1 MVLCPTNN
9 EQCPYRVRCC
19 FAVGQRGQANYGR
32 VARGLT
38 DLLPGSGGSS
48 VLIGWVCSHLS
59 SGRSIDLIH
68 LSEAAIAKP
77 AATATDQPSVA
88 EGAEAQ
94 DFEREVAKLTALSLA
109 DLSARLGAAATADTA
124 PAVSVTRTQCFKRDP
139 LVAAYARVRGGF
151 RCEVPGCAHPVFEGR
166 DGRPYSEVHHIEPLA
181 EGGADMPA
189 NVASLLP
196 GAPPRGAPWAEG
208 RGDPGRA
215 GRMAAAERMTK
226 DIIVFSSATRHAG
239 G

>member
-1 MVLCPTNN
+1 
-9 EQCPYRVRCC
+9 
-19 FAVGQRGQANYGR
+19 
-32 VARGLT
+32 
-38 DLLPGSGGSS
+38 
-48 VLIGWVCSHLS
+48 
-59 SGRSIDLIH
+59 
-68 LSEAAIAKP
+68 
-77 AATATDQPSVA
+77 
-88 EGAEAQ
+88 
-94 DFEREVAKLTALSLA
+94 
-109 DLSARLGAAATADTA
+109 
-124 PAVSVTRTQCFKRDP
+124 
-139 LVAAYARVRGGF
+139 
-151 RCEVPGCAHPVFEGR
+151 VFEGR